1 MSAYDLFAV
10 HLMERETARIDL
22 ERRRMILDR
31 RANALE
37 TDASALSATPT
48 VRGRGAGLRRLLPR
62 SA

>member
-37 TDASALSATPT
+37 TDASALSAPT